1 MSSTPPKDQ
10 EHRGGLNR
18 LALERQEGLAG
29 ADMRQLMVELLRRLR
44 EDRSEIQGTELL
56 SLGDALSDELG
67 ERVNV
72 HNNRF
77 SRVRHFDLFGMFQRD
92 LDHPRPPTAGANY
105 LDLGCGA
112 LNPYGFG
119 AMMCML
125 GASVCTSIDL
135 EDIEDEARAARGVAR
150 LVDAVLMDP
159 PQVIRDHPIT
169 RDQIVRNLHGMDM
182 KALRSGDASGLGGR
196 IRYFK
201 RSAYETGLP
210 DASIDVI
217 TSNSFLE
224 HVDDADRLLDE
235 MRRVTKP
242 GGFSIHAVDGTDH
255 HSYAY
260 QGVGPHDFLCDPTPG
275 MLHGSNRIRP
285 MEFQGLFERHGF
297 RVQQFVVRH
306 RHPVPEQV
314 RARLVAPW
322 SQMSLDMLEST
333 QVTLVARRL

>member
-1 MSSTPPKDQ
+1 MPPKDQ
-10 EHRGGLNR
+10 DTRGGLNR
-18 LALERQEGLAG
+18 LSLDRQEGLAA
-29 ADMRQLMVELLRRLR
+29 ADLRQLMVELLRRLR
-44 EDRSEIQGTELL
+44 SDESPMQGTELL
-56 SLGDALSDELG
+56 SLGDALADELG

-92 LDHPRPPTAGANY
+92 LDHPRPPIAGATY

-135 EDIEDEARAARGVAR
+135 EDIEDERRAARGVAR

-159 PQVIRDHPIT
+159 PQVIRDHPIS
-169 RDQIVRNLHGMDM
+169 RDQIVRHLNGMDL
-182 KALRSGDASGLGGR
+182 KALRAGDSRGLGGR
-196 IRYFK
+196 IRYLQ

-224 HVDDADRLLDE
+224 HVDDADRLLEE
-235 MRRVTKP
+235 MRRITRP
-242 GGFSIHAVDGTDH
+242 GGFSVHAIDGIDH
-255 HSYAY
+255 HSYGY

-285 MEFQGLFERHGF
+285 VEFQGLFERHGF
-297 RVQQFVVRH
+297 KVQQFVVRH
-306 RHPVPEQV
+306 RHPVSDDLLSRMVE
-314 RARLVAPW
+314 PW
-322 SQMSLDMLEST
+322 SRMTRDMLEAT
-333 QVTLVARRL
+333 LVTLVARRL